1 MFTITYFCRLCC
13 SSCLLARRLAR
24 TDLEGGE
31 RPRMLI
37 LGRPDPGSSVMALAS
52 DTKRF
57 TATASLA
64 NS

>member
-1 MFTITYFCRLCC
+1 
-13 SSCLLARRLAR
+13 LAR